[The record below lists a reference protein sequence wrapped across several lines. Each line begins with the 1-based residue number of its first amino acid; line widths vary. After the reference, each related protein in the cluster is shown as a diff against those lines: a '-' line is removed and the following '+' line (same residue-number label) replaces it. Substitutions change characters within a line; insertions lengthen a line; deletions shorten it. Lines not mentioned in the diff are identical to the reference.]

1 MKRFLIAITVVISLS
16 LTMVPRP
23 SMGGTP
29 YASYTGKFL
38 PGAMIHVEPPT
49 GHTPGKDNYITSNPN
64 RFHMQGE
71 DCGICHAPGKKA
83 ENVPFTMSGTFYKD
97 KTGREPLAGAE
108 VILVDAQKNVISMTS
123 NEAGNFFTQAAIAA
137 DPKAFNNATSSNPR
151 AWRYK
156 AWVKYGDHVVPMV
169 TIAPVGGM
177 SAPRMSCNMHHAPKG
192 SRGALFAGIK
202 PTLREY
208 PTSNVSFKKHV
219 LPILKIKCKSCHM
232 PRTSSTGNMATYS
245 TTWGKAAGKYQYDG
259 GLNLMTYATTG
270 AGGISSTRGISDVVN
285 TSNPDYSPL
294 FMATVKGSTHAGG
307 WFWTS
312 DDADYKVIRQW
323 IAEGAQNNLEEGER

>member
-1 MKRFLIAITVVISLS
+1 MKRFLIAITIALS
-16 LTMVPRP
+16 ILLIGNLRL
-23 SMGGTP
+23 SMAGTP

-64 RFHMQGE
+64 RFHFQGE
-71 DCGICHAPGKKA
+71 DCGICHAPDRKSSDHA
-83 ENVPFTMSGTFYKD
+83 FTMSGSFYKD

-108 VILVDAQKNVISMTS
+108 VILVDAKGNVISMTS
-123 NEAGNFFTQAAIAA
+123 NEAGNFMTKTPIAA
-137 DPKAFNNATSSNPR
+137 DPRAFNNATSSKPG

-156 AWVKYGDHVVPMV
+156 TWVKYGDHVVPMV

-177 SAPRMSCNMHHAPKG
+177 SVSRMSCNMHHAPKG

-202 PTLREY
+202 PTLRTS
-208 PTSNVSFKKHV
+208 PTSNISFKKHV
-219 LPILKIKCKSCHM
+219 LPILRIKCKSCHM
-232 PRTSSTGNMATYS
+232 PRTTSTGNMTTYS
-245 TTWGKAAGKYQYDG
+245 TTWGKTAGQYQYDG

-270 AGGISSTRGISDVVN
+270 AGGTKSTRGVLDVVN
-285 TSNPDYSPL
+285 TSNPDYSKL

-307 WFWTS
+307 WFWSTT
-312 DDADYKVIRQW
+312 DDDYKVIRQW
-323 IAEGAQNNLEEGER
+323 ILEGAKDN